1 MTVDRVITSDM
12 AQRLSLLLLRV
23 ATGFLL
29 VWSGLSKLV
38 NGKTPFALRSAE
50 LSETMGAI
58 IGYAAGG
65 AQLLIGVLCVIGLW
79 RRYALPLQA
88 LIHGFTAASVWWA
101 IIDPYRWYIS
111 GVDRIVFNSHV
122 FYPTAITFAACIVL
136 ITCRHRDTIAV
147 DRLLSDAPP
156 KPAEDPRP
164 AQDHPPTQNVQEL

>member
-1 MTVDRVITSDM
+1 MTVDGIITSDM

-29 VWSGLSKLV
+29 IWSGLSKIV
-38 NGKTPFALRSAE
+38 KGKAPFALRSME
-50 LSETMGAI
+50 LGDTVGAVA
-58 IGYAAGG
+58 GYAAGA
-65 AQLLIGVLCVIGLW
+65 AQLAIGVLCVIGLW

-101 IIDPYRWYIS
+101 IIDPYRWYIT

-136 ITCRHRDTIAV
+136 IACRHRDTLAL
-147 DRLLSDAPP
+147 DRLLRDAPP
-156 KPAEDPRP
+156 PRDTATTP
-164 AQDHPPTQNVQEL
+164 E